1 MALTVDIQVACDEPG
16 IPSKS
21 EIQSWIEDS
30 VCGSGQP
37 DAGDIEVAVRIV
49 DASEIRTLNCL
60 YRQQDKATNVLSFP
74 AGEMEGLPQDTS
86 RSLGD
91 VVVCASVVAAEADEQ
106 EKQLADHWG
115 HMLVHG
121 TLHLLGFDHRT
132 DAEAVEMEARET
144 EILAARNVTYPYS
157 GS

>member
-1 MALTVDIQVACDEPG
+1 MALTVDIQVACDDPG

-21 EIQSWIEDS
+21 EIQKWIEDA
-30 VCGSGQP
+30 VYGSGHP
-37 DAGDIEVAVRIV
+37 AAGDVEVAVRIV

-60 YRQQDKATNVLSFP
+60 YRKQDKATNVLSFP
-74 AGEMEGLPQDTS
+74 AGEMEGLPHGAS

-91 VVVCASVVAAEADEQ
+91 VVVCASVVTAEADEQ

-121 TLHLLGFDHRT
+121 TLHLLGFDHQT
-132 DAEAVEMEARET
+132 DAEAAQMEARET
-144 EILAARNVTYPYS
+144 EILAARNVTDPHS

>member
-1 MALTVDIQVACDEPG
+1 MALIVDIQVACDDPG
-16 IPSKS
+16 IPPKS
-21 EIQSWIEDS
+21 EIQSWIEDA
-30 VCGSGQP
+30 VCGSRPP
-37 DAGDIEVAVRIV
+37 DAGDVEVAVRIV
-49 DASEIRTLNCL
+49 DAGEIRTLNCL

-74 AGEMEGLPQDTS
+74 VGEMEGLPHGAS

-144 EILAARNVTYPYS
+144 EILAARNVTDPYS